1 LFKVLATGGTP
12 EQLDVGTEF
21 ASTLAIS
28 RQGNRLAYSQ
38 EPRDTNIWRISLQG
52 FAQSGTQTRLI
63 SSTRQDYSP
72 QYSADGKRI
81 AFTSGRTGANEIWVC
96 DADGQNP
103 VPITSF
109 GGPDVGSPRWSPN
122 GEQIAFDSLA
132 PGHRD
137 IYVVGAQGGKPR
149 RLNSDDFDNVR
160 PSWSR
165 DGQWIYFGSNRSGD
179 WQLWKVPAGG
189 GQPVQLTKQGGREGF
204 ESTDGRLVYYTK
216 GFGLAG
222 LWKIPTE
229 GGQETEVVDG
239 PHQGF
244 WALQD
249 QGVYFVNPDATPNAT
264 IEYFNF
270 ATNRK
275 TKVADIEKNLQLVY
289 PSLAVSPNG
298 QSLLFVQADSFESD
312 LMLVE
317 GFR

>member
-1 LFKVLATGGTP
+1 
-12 EQLDVGTEF
+12 
-21 ASTLAIS
+21 
-28 RQGNRLAYSQ
+28 
-38 EPRDTNIWRISLQG
+38 
-52 FAQSGTQTRLI
+52 
-63 SSTRQDYSP
+63 
-72 QYSADGKRI
+72 
-81 AFTSGRTGANEIWVC
+81 VC

-103 VPITSF
+103 VPTTSF

-179 WQLWKVPAGG
+179 WQLWKAPAGG
-189 GQPVQLTKQGGREGF
+189 GQPVQVTKQGGREGF
-204 ESTDGRLVYYTK
+204 ESTDGRVVYYTK
-216 GFGLAG
+216 GFGLSG
-222 LWKIPTE
+222 LWKISTE

-244 WALQD
+244 WALLD

-270 ATNRK
+270 TTNRK
-275 TKVADIEKNLQLVY
+275 TKVAEIEKNLQLVY
-289 PSLAVSPNG
+289 PSLAVSPDG
-298 QSLLFVQADSFESD
+298 QSLLFVQSDSFESD
-312 LMLVE
+312 IMLVE
-317 GFR
+317 GFQ